1 MPLTNKEKSYI
12 TRKKKKKKKMLYMQ
26 KSTQY

>member
-1 MPLTNKEKSYI
+1 MMPLTNKEKSYI
-12 TRKKKKKKKMLYMQ
+12 ARKKKKKMLYMQ